1 MNKKSWV
8 LLLLIGGLAFGYIKL
23 FYKKLDLAAVPKSAD
38 SIIALDVKRITN
50 TILWNII
57 TTPSQWK
64 ISSNKSKKSDE
75 VEWKDI
81 IDIPD
86 FVLLFHIKEQ
96 PITTWYTLLKIKN
109 EDNFTKGL
117 LQQHFVQQDSS
128 LFLNTALG
136 ILLYKKEG
144 KILVTNWATATKRD
158 VAKVAEELFV
168 QKEFIAKETLTKIV
182 DANSHVAMHFTANKF
197 FGKDGIVSANFDK
210 GKIEIKGTLTPNNQL
225 DFKENN
231 FTYSANSLLTIGFT
245 QPTASVYGLINDTV
259 KTNISKAMNLNIDSL
274 LLKSNRY
281 YQLDIT
287 SILPRIDSAI
297 TYTYDDDFNKV
308 EKVVVNNVEEPAFE
322 FSIVGDSISTILNN
336 WQMDKKIEQTNN
348 GNLFLPIPFVKSYC
362 TKKNDSVLTIISN
375 NYIQSPANKNSNCL
389 LFVHLLFAKAPIS
402 LLKYLPDYIQ
412 KAIVNLES
420 LDLVAQKEKASIE
433 VKCVILKKE

>member
-1 MNKKSWV
+1 MNKKRWV
-8 LLLLIGGLAFGYIKL
+8 LLLLIGGLVFGYIKL
-23 FYKKLDLAAVPKSAD
+23 FYKKLDLTAVPKSAD

-109 EDNFTKGL
+109 EENFTKGL

-128 LFLNTALG
+128 LFLNLALG

-158 VAKVAEELFV
+158 VAKVVDELFV
-168 QKEFIAKETLTKIV
+168 QKEFIAKETLTKILN
-182 DANSHVAMHFTANKF
+182 ANSHVAMHFNANKF

-210 GKIEIKGTLTPNNQL
+210 GRIEIKGTLTPNNQL

-245 QPTASVYGLINDTV
+245 QPTASVYGLINDTL

-274 LLKSNRY
+274 LLQSNRY

-297 TYTYDDDFNKV
+297 AYTYDDDFNKV
-308 EKVVVNNVEEPAFE
+308 EKVVVNNVEEPAFH
-322 FSIVGDSISTILNN
+322 FSIVGDSISTIFNN
-336 WQMDKKIEQTNN
+336 WQLDKKIEQTNN

-362 TKKNDSVLTIISN
+362 AKINDSLLTISSN
-375 NYIQSPANKNSNCL
+375 NYIQRTANKNTKCL
-389 LFVHLLFAKAPIS
+389 LFVHLLVAKAPTS
-402 LLKYLPDYIQ
+402 LLKYLPDYLQ

-420 LDLVAQKEKASIE
+420 LDFVAHKEKASIE
-433 VKCVILKKE
+433 VKCVIRRKE